1 MTDLNN
7 FTVNY
12 TNTNYVSFINNTKPK
27 LYMKKVFIL
36 IVALFSI
43 TTTLF
48 SQTNKKFIDTGSVKN
63 QFDYLINK
71 SNRYQDFKVVK
82 INWLKKLKYNVN
94 DSLSI
99 SKKELLK
106 SFATINSQEETINSL
121 KNSLINLEN
130 NIGTLTAEKQSISLF
145 GIQLGKS
152 FFKTLLFSII
162 GILTILLI
170 FFIIKFKQSN
180 SITLQAKLDLKE
192 VEEEF
197 DTHRKKALE
206 REQKVM
212 RKLQDELNKHKKE

>member
-1 MTDLNN
+1 MIDLNN

-12 TNTNYVSFINNTKPK
+12 TNINYISFINNTKPI
-27 LYMKKVFIL
+27 LSMKKSFIL
-36 IVALFSI
+36 IITLFSI

-71 SNRYQDFKVVK
+71 SNRYQEFKVVK
-82 INWLKKLKYNVN
+82 INWLNKLKSNVN
-94 DSLSI
+94 DSLSV
-99 SKKELLK
+99 SKKELLN
-106 SFATINSQEETINSL
+106 SFVTINSQKKTIDSL
-121 KNSLINLEN
+121 KVSLANSKN
-130 NIGTLTAEKQSISLF
+130 NITALTKEKQSISLF

-162 GILTILLI
+162 GILAVLLV

-180 SITLQAKLDLKE
+180 SITSQAKLDLKE

-212 RKLQDELNKHKKE
+212 RKLQDELNKQKKE